1 MSFSSILTLII
12 MLSICAAML
21 VFVENTNE
29 ITRNVEAEVSL
40 IAELRPE
47 VTEMEIQ
54 TLMQTFEQ
62 HTLIESFVFRD
73 RYEEF
78 HRQLT
83 AMIGGLTNT
92 AVDMFD
98 DIENRLVDVF
108 EIEATTIYDLPE
120 LANFIASLE
129 SIEYVF
135 DVNEIAEN
143 ISTVTTI
150 IRNVMI
156 ILVLVLMILA
166 IFLIQN
172 TIRVTIYARQEELG
186 IMRLVG
192 ASIGHVIFPFVVEGL
207 IIGFI
212 GAIIPILLINF
223 GYTMLYT
230 ASAGVLGLDTLEL
243 VSPLPLV
250 YQIGFTMGIISVAVS
265 LIGSLVAVSKY
276 ALKG

>member
-1 MSFSSILTLII
+1 
-12 MLSICAAML
+12 ML

-29 ITRNVEAEVSL
+29 ITRNVESEVSL
-40 IAELRPE
+40 IAELRFE

-54 TLMQTFEQ
+54 TLKQTFEQ
-62 HTLIESFVFRD
+62 HALVENFVFRD

-78 HRQLT
+78 YRHIGTMGGSLT
-83 AMIGGLTNT
+83 TSALAMLSD
-92 AVDMFD
+92 VD
-98 DIENRLVDVF
+98 NRLVDVF
-108 EIEATTIYDLPE
+108 EIEATSIYDLPD
-120 LANFIASLE
+120 LAIFVESLE
-129 SIEYVF
+129 SVDYVF

-143 ISTVTTI
+143 ISTITTI

-156 ILVLVLMILA
+156 VLVLVLMILA

-212 GAIIPILLINF
+212 GAIIPILLINV
-223 GYTMLYT
+223 GYNMLYT

-250 YQIGFTMGIISVAVS
+250 YEIGFTMGIISVAVS
-265 LIGSLVAVSKY
+265 LIGSIVAVSKY